1 MDVAVTGSTGLIGTA
16 LCRRLEADGHT
27 VVRVVRRPVA
37 AGEAA
42 LRWDPEAGT
51 IDAASLEGMGAVVHL
66 AGAGIGDKRWTPERK
81 RVILESRTKG
91 TALAGRH
98 GGRTHPPARRVGERV
113 GDRLLRGPGRRGPDR
128 AERPRRRLPGGIC
141 TAWEAATHPAADAG
155 IRVATIRTG
164 IVLSVDGGALAKL
177 LPLFK
182 LGLGGRFGSGRQWW
196 SWITLDDEVGAILHL
211 LDHPVSGPVNLTAPH
226 PDTNAG
232 LTKALGHVLGR
243 PSFLAVP
250 AFGPKLVVG
259 GELAEALL
267 FTSARVLPTVL
278 ESSGFTFAHPDVESA
293 LRHVLGR
300 ERRRLRGRIRS
311 GCPASEHPGRIPNPR
326 GGWVSQ
332 LYSGNGRDLRAAAD
346 GPVVDQTG
354 AMRRLR
360 TAMTSTAPTRIKAPP
375 MRTSF
380 HTFEPVLGRLP
391 VVSASTD
398 TVWLTTMGSH
408 DADTVI
414 GPAAAS
420 PGTVKA
426 KVKPP

>member
-51 IDAASLEGMGAVVHL
+51 IDAASLEGIGAVVHL

-81 RVILESRTKG
+81 RVILESRTTG
-91 TALAGRH
+91 TALLAGTVAGLTR
-98 GGRTHPPARRVGERV
+98 PPDVLVSGSAIGFY
-113 GDRLLRGPGRRGPDR
+113 GDRGDEVLTEQSGPGDDFL
-128 AERPRRRLPGGIC
+128 AGIC

-300 ERRRLRGRIRS
+300 EL
-311 GCPASEHPGRIPNPR
+311 
-326 GGWVSQ
+326 
-332 LYSGNGRDLRAAAD
+332 AA
-346 GPVVDQTG
+346 
-354 AMRRLR
+354 
-360 TAMTSTAPTRIKAPP
+360 
-375 MRTSF
+375 
-380 HTFEPVLGRLP
+380 
-391 VVSASTD
+391 
-398 TVWLTTMGSH
+398 
-408 DADTVI
+408 
-414 GPAAAS
+414 
-420 PGTVKA
+420 
-426 KVKPP
+426 